1 MQILDRAG
9 ALALLIE
16 LPLIRLAGYD
26 RQRQALYAV
35 PLAFALADETVLIA
49 LSAHGRLAGLLHNQ
63 RHGICLEADEVQPD
77 LSFRSIIATVTA
89 EPLADPALALV
100 PLAARYA
107 AGWARWRPDGEPQ
120 AYRLH
125 FATIQGRIKR

>member
-1 MQILDRAG
+1 MRTLDRAG
-9 ALALLIE
+9 ALGLLAE

-35 PLAFALADETVLIA
+35 PLAFALAGDTALVA
-49 LSAHGRLAGLLHNQ
+49 LSAHGRLAGLLHDQ

-107 AGWARWRPDGEPQ
+107 AEWGRWRPAGDPQ

-125 FATIQGRIKR
+125 FTTIQGRIKR